1 MEETI
6 KKWAQR
12 PFSWS
17 QLSSWEYDHEQ
28 WYKKYILN
36 EKPED
41 NKEMAFGRKLAEAL
55 EYGTCE
61 IKELVDKLPYKKEH
75 PFKVNFNGITLCG
88 WADDF
93 DDKTFKVLNEVKTGK
108 KAWTADRVKKHG
120 QIDMYLLMNYITNK
134 IKPEDVK
141 CTLHWLPT
149 SENGD
154 FSLDFVRPIVVHS
167 FPTKRT
173 MRDIL
178 AFGARV
184 NAARA
189 EMITYIQS
197 KSDTLTS

>member
-17 QLSSWEYDHEQ
+17 QLSSWEYNHDV
-28 WYKKYILN
+28 WYSKYILN
-36 EKPED
+36 KKEED
-41 NKEMAFGRKLAEAL
+41 NKEMALGRALATAL
-55 EYGTCE
+55 EHGKCD
-61 IKELVDKLPYKKEH
+61 IPELVKKLPYKKEH
-75 PFKVNFNGITLCG
+75 PFKVNFNGIVLIG
-88 WADDF
+88 FADDF
-93 DDKTFKVLNEVKTGK
+93 DDKSFKVLNEVKTGK
-108 KAWTADRVKKHG
+108 KPWTADRVRKHG
-120 QIDMYLLMNYITNK
+120 QIDMYLLINYITNK
-134 IKPEDVK
+134 VKPEDVK